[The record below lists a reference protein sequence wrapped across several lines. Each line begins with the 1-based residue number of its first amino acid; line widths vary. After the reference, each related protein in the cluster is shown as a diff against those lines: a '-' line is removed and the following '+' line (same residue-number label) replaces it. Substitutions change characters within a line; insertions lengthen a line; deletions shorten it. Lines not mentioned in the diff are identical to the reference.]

1 MFKSIQNERTYKSLE
16 GPGSGETPAVLQQ
29 NFKLLTSISRDMGS
43 AAVEQDSR
51 AATYLTLVL
60 MKLTL
65 VTLTWVQQ
73 GTQASNEFPTI
84 NVLKEEFAKHAKTSK
99 MQKRPW

>member
-1 MFKSIQNERTYKSLE
+1 MQ
-16 GPGSGETPAVLQQ
+16 
-29 NFKLLTSISRDMGS
+29 TSISRDMGS

-65 VTLTWVQQ
+65 VTLTWVHH

>member
-1 MFKSIQNERTYKSLE
+1 
-16 GPGSGETPAVLQQ
+16 
-29 NFKLLTSISRDMGS
+29 MGS

-65 VTLTWVQQ
+65 VTLTLVHH
-73 GTQASNEFPTI
+73 GTQALNEFPII
-84 NVLKEEFAKHAKTSK
+84 NVPKEEFAKKHEKATLVTLTLTLCPQGHMGMLTLSIPTYHNIYDHD
-99 MQKRPW
+99 QRLLRQSNFYFSV

>member
-1 MFKSIQNERTYKSLE
+1 
-16 GPGSGETPAVLQQ
+16 
-29 NFKLLTSISRDMGS
+29 MGS

-65 VTLTWVQQ
+65 VTFTWVHH

-84 NVLKEEFAKHAKTSK
+84 NVLKEEFA
-99 MQKRPW
+99 

>member
-1 MFKSIQNERTYKSLE
+1 
-16 GPGSGETPAVLQQ
+16 
-29 NFKLLTSISRDMGS
+29 MGS

-65 VTLTWVQQ
+65 VTLTWAHH

-99 MQKRPW
+99 MLKRPWCENGNKTKTTLVTLTLTL

>member
-1 MFKSIQNERTYKSLE
+1 
-16 GPGSGETPAVLQQ
+16 
-29 NFKLLTSISRDMGS
+29 MGS

-65 VTLTWVQQ
+65 VTLTWAHH

-84 NVLKEEFAKHAKTSK
+84 NVLRGQRTHTQNACFWRGTYMRYTK
-99 MQKRPW
+99 MFVFPF

>member
-1 MFKSIQNERTYKSLE
+1 
-16 GPGSGETPAVLQQ
+16 
-29 NFKLLTSISRDMGS
+29 MGS

-65 VTLTWVQQ
+65 VTLTWNQQ
-73 GTQASNEFPTI
+73 STQASNEFPTI
-84 NVLKEEFAKHAKTSK
+84 NALNLKEMFAKHAKTSK
-99 MQKRPW
+99 MLRPW